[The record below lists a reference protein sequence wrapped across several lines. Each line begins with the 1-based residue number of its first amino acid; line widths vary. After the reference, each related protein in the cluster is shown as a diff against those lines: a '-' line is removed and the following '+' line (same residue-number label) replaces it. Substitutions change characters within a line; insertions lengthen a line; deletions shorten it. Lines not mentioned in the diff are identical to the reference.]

1 MRCKSPL
8 DPENACPVW
17 MRITG
22 MPVSSS
28 NASGDNGCRDKYI
41 APKDAKRYG
50 SRPVLY
56 TIGNKT
62 TRYESR
68 AHLAVAIGV
77 DVSAVG
83 KAIKTGRTF
92 RCGGTAVQLNWDP
105 PSS

>member
-22 MPVSSS
+22 MPASRF
-28 NASGDNGCRDKYI
+28 NATGGDRRRAKYV
-41 APKDAKRYG
+41 APKYAT
-50 SRPVLY
+50 RPVLY

-62 TRYESR
+62 TRYKSR